1 MSIWTRIAEAIAAL
15 AKGEGLATVFD
26 RLKSP
31 PERSIGFTIAVIAL
45 GAKMAKA
52 DGQVTRNEVAAFREV
67 FAIPRAEEGNAGRVF
82 NLARQDVAGFD
93 LYAAKIAAMFGPG
106 DPVLVD
112 LMEGLFHIAVA
123 DGDYHPH
130 EDAFLREVARIFG
143 LDGRCFRSLLS
154 RFVPDAPRDP
164 WDVLGVPHDA
174 PVAEVRAAWRRAVR
188 DSHPDRMRAR
198 GLPDEA
204 LKLAEQR
211 LVDIN
216 RAWEEIQA
224 REAA

>member
-1 MSIWTRIAEAIAAL
+1 MSIWTRIADALAAL

-26 RLKSP
+26 RLKTA

-52 DGQVTRNEVAAFREV
+52 DGQVTRDEVTAFREV
-67 FAIPRAEEGNAGRVF
+67 FAIPPDEEANAARVF
-82 NLARQDVAGFD
+82 NLARQDVTGFD
-93 LYAAKIAAMFGPG
+93 QYAGKIASMFGAG

-143 LDGRCFRSLLS
+143 VDQRCFRSLLT
-154 RFVPDAPRDP
+154 RFVPEAAPDP
-164 WDVLGVPHDA
+164 YEVLRVAHDA
-174 PVAEVRAAWRRAVR
+174 PVEVIRAAWRQAVV
-188 DSHPDRMRAR
+188 DCHPDRLMAR
-198 GLPDEA
+198 GLPEEA
-204 LKLAEQR
+204 VKMAEQR
-211 LVDIN
+211 LVDVN

-224 REAA
+224 AKAA

>member
-1 MSIWTRIAEAIAAL
+1 
-15 AKGEGLATVFD
+15 
-26 RLKSP
+26 
-31 PERSIGFTIAVIAL
+31 
-45 GAKMAKA
+45 
-52 DGQVTRNEVAAFREV
+52 
-67 FAIPRAEEGNAGRVF
+67 
-82 NLARQDVAGFD
+82 
-93 LYAAKIAAMFGPG
+93 
-106 DPVLVD
+106 
-112 LMEGLFHIAVA
+112 
-123 DGDYHPH
+123 
-130 EDAFLREVARIFG
+130 
-143 LDGRCFRSLLS
+143 LLS

-164 WDVLGVPHDA
+164 WDVLGVPHGA
-174 PVAEVRAAWRRAVR
+174 SIPEVRAAWRQAVR